1 MSDAPNYWFNIRT
14 KQVEVGLKSSSEDR
28 IGPFESAAEAA
39 NAEAIVKARAQ
50 AWAEQEREEDESS
63 KDWSLLGKLAD

>member
-1 MSDAPNYWFNIRT
+1 VSDAPKYWFNIRT

-50 AWAEQEREEDESS
+50 AWAEQEREED
-63 KDWSLLGKLAD
+63 

>member
-1 MSDAPNYWFNIRT
+1 VSDAPKYWFNIRT

-28 IGPFESAAEAA
+28 IGPFDSAAEAA

-50 AWAEQEREEDESS
+50 AWAEQEREED
-63 KDWSLLGKLAD
+63 

>member
-1 MSDAPNYWFNIRT
+1 MSDSPKYWFNIRT
-14 KQVEVGLKSSSEDR
+14 KQVELGLRSSSEDR

-50 AWAEQEREEDESS
+50 AWAEQERQED
-63 KDWSLLGKLAD
+63 

>member
-1 MSDAPNYWFNIRT
+1 MSDAPKYWFNIRT

-50 AWAEQEREEDESS
+50 AGAEQERQE
-63 KDWSLLGKLAD
+63 G

>member
-1 MSDAPNYWFNIRT
+1 VSDAPKYWFNIRT
-14 KQVEVGLKSSSEDR
+14 KQVEHGLKSSSEDR

-50 AWAEQEREEDESS
+50 AWAEQERLED
-63 KDWSLLGKLAD
+63 

>member
-1 MSDAPNYWFNIRT
+1 MSDAPKYWFNIRT

-50 AWAEQEREEDESS
+50 AWAEQEREED
-63 KDWSLLGKLAD
+63 

>member
-1 MSDAPNYWFNIRT
+1 MSDAPKYWFNIRT
-14 KQVEVGLKSSSEDR
+14 KQVEHVLKSSSEDR

-50 AWAEQEREEDESS
+50 AWAEQEREED
-63 KDWSLLGKLAD
+63 

>member
-1 MSDAPNYWFNIRT
+1 MSDIPKYWFNIRT
-14 KQVEVGLKSSSEDR
+14 KQVELGLRSSSEDR

-50 AWAEQEREEDESS
+50 AWAEQERQED
-63 KDWSLLGKLAD
+63 